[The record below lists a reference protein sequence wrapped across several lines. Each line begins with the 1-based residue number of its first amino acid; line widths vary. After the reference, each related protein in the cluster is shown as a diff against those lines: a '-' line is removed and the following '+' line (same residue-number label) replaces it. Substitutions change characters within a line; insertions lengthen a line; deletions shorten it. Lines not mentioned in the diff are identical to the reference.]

1 MTSSTRTNTD
11 VDNDNDNDATNN
23 NTKSKQHKRKRRSN
37 SNVAAASVTSST
49 TKPSDSS
56 NVDTTKNTNNA
67 NAFASIKP
75 PLSPSILTFL
85 STPPYNFPTP
95 TPVQYTTIPLFLTH
109 HDVFVRA
116 VTGSGK
122 TLAFVIPT
130 VEMILRRTSLLKKNQ
145 IGGLILEPTR
155 ELARQ
160 TYNVCVDLCKVVGM
174 NEPLLLVGGGGD
186 MKRGT
191 TAAASSG
198 SAASYDLQQFAIKQ
212 SDIVIGTPGRVED
225 ILTRYSNIDV
235 SELEVLILDESDV
248 LLDMG
253 FEVTLTSILSRLP
266 RMRRT
271 GLFSATNTSGVKKLC
286 VKSGMRNPV
295 VVDVAINAVNHSS
308 STNGGSSN
316 NKNEEGTI
324 VKSSKQQQATPSSL
338 TNYYILSP
346 LDEKLSRLVSFLTQH
361 SNEKVIIFFITC
373 ACVEYYSTILQQI
386 KLPCKGYVYEAL
398 HGKLVQK
405 RREKTM
411 ERFRQRSNFSEGG
424 GGSALLCTDVA
435 ARGLDVSDISWTI
448 QFDAPVDPSSYVH
461 RVGRSARAGRQ
472 GNSLVFLTR
481 KEESYVD
488 FLRLRK
494 VPVMELADDEIC
506 KPPPTEEEGE
516 GNGEK
521 KNENGNEQIE
531 TEDNTKADKSN
542 VSTDSKSSSSI
553 VEERVIKSAAGSDVF
568 VPDVLPSI
576 RKLVLKDRDVLEK
589 GTKAYTSYIRAYK
602 EHHCGFI
609 FRYVEIDL

>member
-23 NTKSKQHKRKRRSN
+23 DTKSKQHKRKRRSN
-37 SNVAAASVTSST
+37 SNVAAASATSST
-49 TKPSDSS
+49 TKPSNSS
-56 NVDTTKNTNNA
+56 NDTTNTNNA

-338 TNYYILSP
+338 TNYYIISP

-411 ERFRQRSNFSEGG
+411 ERFRQRSNCSEGG

>member
-1 MTSSTRTNTD
+1 
-11 VDNDNDNDATNN
+11 
-23 NTKSKQHKRKRRSN
+23 
-37 SNVAAASVTSST
+37 
-49 TKPSDSS
+49 
-56 NVDTTKNTNNA
+56 
-67 NAFASIKP
+67 
-75 PLSPSILTFL
+75 
-85 STPPYNFPTP
+85 
-95 TPVQYTTIPLFLTH
+95 
-109 HDVFVRA
+109 
-116 VTGSGK
+116 
-122 TLAFVIPT
+122 
-130 VEMILRRTSLLKKNQ
+130 MILRRTSLLKKNQ

-411 ERFRQRSNFSEGG
+411 ERFRQRSNCSEGG

>member
-37 SNVAAASVTSST
+37 SNVAAASATSST

-411 ERFRQRSNFSEGG
+411 ERFRQRSNCSEGG

>member
-23 NTKSKQHKRKRRSN
+23 DTKSKQHKRKRRSN
-37 SNVAAASVTSST
+37 SNVAAASATSST

>member
-398 HGKLVQK
+398 HGMLVQK